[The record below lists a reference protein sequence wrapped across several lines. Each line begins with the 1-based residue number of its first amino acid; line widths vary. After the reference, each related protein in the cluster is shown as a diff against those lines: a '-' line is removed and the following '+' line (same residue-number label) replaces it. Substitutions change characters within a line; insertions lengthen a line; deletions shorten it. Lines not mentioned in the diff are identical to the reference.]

1 MAIEEQ
7 SQPLSRFESAF
18 IEHYISCWNAAE
30 SYRQAGG
37 KSNRP
42 EQRGYQILK
51 RDAIKARV
59 DARLKELSM
68 EANEALERLAEQAR
82 LNPAQFFF
90 FGWEPVMKAGKPLVD
105 ATGQPVMEYVKTGI
119 NWKAVQERG
128 HLIKGIEYN
137 QRGQVILKFH
147 DSQRALELIGKNLKL
162 FSEVIDINAL
172 GLNIKAYV
180 GVSPEDWDGP
190 AHSQE
195 EPNTEYGNPEP

>member
-59 DARLKELSM
+59 NARLKELSM

-82 LNPAQFFF
+82 LNVSEFFYF
-90 FGWEPVMKAGKPLVD
+90 DWEPVIGKD
-105 ATGQPVMEYVKTGI
+105 GQPKMDPTGKVIKEYVKTGI
-119 NWKAVQERG
+119 NWQVVRARG

-162 FSEVIDINAL
+162 FSEVVDINAL
-172 GLNIKAYV
+172 GLLVKAYV
-180 GVSPEDWDGP
+180 GVSPDDWDE
-190 AHSQE
+190 A
-195 EPNTEYGNPEP
+195 PNTEHESEP